1 LWRHGLGGFS
11 TVEQDRGGKVKQQD
25 KTQMPLNDEDEDSDT
40 GDWIIEALA
49 AENLDSSKRE
59 SEDAFDLKDWSFTGN
74 TKKVP
79 TPNARFQLTGAV
91 KQIKTSSSTTRPTY
105 KDADDSTRLSS
116 SEAVRIA
123 AAAAIRSASRKQ
135 RMTTIQRR
143 QRISDRDG
151 GSGVLGRLRAVTSE
165 SFISRQL
172 MGAYP
177 GDAPPIEAAGD
188 ARGVIDLARKYGYGE
203 WSDDEE
209 VEQKKGNWRKKR
221 KTKPNDLFFENTLS
235 NRIIMTTP
243 QRSSMR
249 KKSILE
255 EKPFAEEHRSRSSTI
270 SEHMDRIKK
279 TSRVPKLPLENLTV
293 KKESKK
299 NDSQSC

>member
-1 LWRHGLGGFS
+1 MWRHGLGEFS
-11 TVEQDRGGKVKQQD
+11 TVEQVRSGKAKQQD
-25 KTQMPLNDEDEDSDT
+25 KTHMPLNDEEEDSDT
-40 GDWIIEALA
+40 GDWIIDALA
-49 AENLDSSKRE
+49 TENLDSSKRE
-59 SEDAFDLKDWSFTGN
+59 SEGAFDLKVWSYTGN
-74 TKKVP
+74 TKKAP
-79 TPNARFQLTGAV
+79 TANARFQLTGAV

-105 KDADDSTRLSS
+105 KNAEDSTRLSS

-188 ARGVIDLARKYGYGE
+188 ARGLIDLARKYGYGE
-203 WSDDEE
+203 CSDDDE
-209 VEQKKGNWRKKR
+209 VEQKKNNWRKKN
-221 KTKPNDLFFENTLS
+221 KTKPQDLVFENTFS
-235 NRIIMTTP
+235 NRIVMTKP
-243 QRSSMR
+243 HRSSMR
-249 KKSILE
+249 KKSILK
-255 EKPFAEEHRSRSSTI
+255 EKPFAEEHRRSTI
-270 SEHMDRIKK
+270 SGHIDRIKK
-279 TSRVPKLPLENLTV
+279 TSRVPKLPLENLTL
-293 KKESKK
+293 KKGRKK
-299 NDSQSC
+299 NDS